1 MQVADKDGLRQIAS
15 EEEFKSLVIECGLN
29 QLRTVSLKNLF
40 FYVYPKISVSVLLT
54 LYIIT
59 VFIIAFCV
67 CVEM

>member
-29 QLRTVSLKNLF
+29 QPRTVSLKNLF
-40 FYVYPKISVSVLLT
+40 FYVYPQISVSVLLT

-67 CVEM
+67 CAEM

>member
-29 QLRTVSLKNLF
+29 QPRTVSLKN
-40 FYVYPKISVSVLLT
+40 VYPKISVSVLLT